1 MIKLYNFIQMKKGF
15 ILEKVYLFVFIKLL
29 HLKIW
34 ETMNKLYYSMIKLFN
49 FIQMK
54 RGFILEKVYLF
65 VFIKLLH
72 LKE

>member
-1 MIKLYNFIQMKKGF
+1 
-15 ILEKVYLFVFIKLL
+15 
-29 HLKIW
+29 
-34 ETMNKLYYSMIKLFN
+34 MIKLFN

-72 LKE
+72 LKEWKNMNKLY